1 MLAGQ
6 DLLVIL
12 VIALVVFGGN
22 RISDLGAG
30 LGKGIRNFKKG
41 MSEDD
46 EGIPRKLEDKSPKSV
61 E

>member
-12 VIALVVFGGN
+12 VIVLVLFGGN
-22 RISDLGAG
+22 RISGLGAG

-41 MSEDD
+41 LTEDN
-46 EGIPRKLEDKSPKSV
+46 EAVQRKLLTAKSEK